1 MSRCSFLLLYSTLF
15 HASLVLLPIL
25 GVTWILGFFVVGDS
39 LYSQVVEWLFCIF
52 TTLQG
57 VMILVMHCIFNR
69 AVRENSPALSPGP
82 ILWPLCSPVPTP
94 LCSLAPGPSVALALP
109 GPSAALSLRPSVA
122 LPWPL
127 CSPVPTP
134 LCSLAPGPSVALALP
149 GPLCSPVPTPL
160 CSLAPG
166 PSVALPLAPLY
177 P

>member
-69 AVRENSPALSPGP
+69 AVRENSPALSPSP
-82 ILWPLCSPVPTP
+82 IPWP
-94 LCSLAPGPSVALALP
+94 LCSLAPGPSVALAVP
-109 GPSAALSLRPSVA
+109 R
-122 LPWPL
+122 PL
-127 CSPVPTP
+127 CSPGLQPY
-134 LCSLAPGPSVALALP
+134 
-149 GPLCSPVPTPL
+149 
-160 CSLAPG
+160 
-166 PSVALPLAPLY
+166 PLAPLQ
-177 P
+177 PCPWPSTEAEQGPGNKG